1 MPQNSTKKN
10 KKPIERKD
18 RKPPIRIIDEYFDMF
33 HFKQVPVSEGFIDR
47 LFSDLVKEA
56 YNDKEMLTL
65 EDFYLKRGLSPDSY
79 YKWVKKYPQAQRA
92 HDVALLAIGN
102 RRERGGLTRK
112 YDSGLVSQS
121 MAHYS
126 KRWKQGIE
134 WRESLK
140 QKENDKGGNI
150 TVVMAPFD
158 DDTLTKSESV
168 TLRSSKSPEE
178 VAREVKRRTIVPK
191 QF

>member
-140 QKENDKGGNI
+140 
-150 TVVMAPFD
+150 
-158 DDTLTKSESV
+158 TK
-168 TLRSSKSPEE
+168 
-178 VAREVKRRTIVPK
+178 RE
-191 QF
+191 